1 MKANRRKQR
10 RTVAA
15 AFRRMANG
23 VGDKAAYAST
33 VGYYR
38 ASGHAWAKSLA

>member
-1 MKANRRKQR
+1 MKR

-23 VGDKAAYAST
+23 VEDKTAYAST
-33 VGYYR
+33 VDFYR
-38 ASGHAWAKSLA
+38 ASGQEWAKSLG